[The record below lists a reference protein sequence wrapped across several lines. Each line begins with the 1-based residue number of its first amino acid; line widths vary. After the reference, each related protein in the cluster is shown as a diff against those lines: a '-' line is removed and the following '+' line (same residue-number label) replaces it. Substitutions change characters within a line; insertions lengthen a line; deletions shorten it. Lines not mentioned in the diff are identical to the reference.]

1 MYLGQGKNKV
11 FHPNQLMAFTRM
23 GTPGGMLWS
32 ITQRKTLRPPPST
45 NATAPKLSPTPTKRC
60 LVRVKRVDCV
70 TKTSILTEKLKNHE

>member
-23 GTPGGMLWS
+23 GGMLWS
-32 ITQRKTLRPPPST
+32 IPQRKTLRPPPST

-60 LVRVKRVDCV
+60 LLVRVKRVDCV